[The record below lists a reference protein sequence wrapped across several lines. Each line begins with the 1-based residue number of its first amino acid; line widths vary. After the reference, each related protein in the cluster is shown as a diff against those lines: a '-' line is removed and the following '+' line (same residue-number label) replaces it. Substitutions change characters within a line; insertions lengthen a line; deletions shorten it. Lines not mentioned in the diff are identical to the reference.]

1 MAITSVSI
9 ALFLTLGVLVYVRA
23 TRITQ
28 FYRNHYASNRF
39 WRSAIMFPIRAWVE
53 SGYHETS
60 VRVGGVFLVLMA
72 LFLALVMIRG
82 LFG

>member
-1 MAITSVSI
+1 
-9 ALFLTLGVLVYVRA
+9 
-23 TRITQ
+23 
-28 FYRNHYASNRF
+28 
-39 WRSAIMFPIRAWVE
+39 MFPIRAWVE

-72 LFLALVMIRG
+72 LFLAFVMIRG